1 MIYRMLGRILFN
13 IFIADLFLVID
24 DIDLANYWTIL
35 QSTTVMIGDDVI
47 TSMTESA
54 ENLFFFFSINKMK
67 RNTDKCHR

>member
-24 DIDLANYWTIL
+24 DIGLANYWTIL

-54 ENLFFFFSINKMK
+54 ENLFQ
-67 RNTDKCHR
+67 

>member
-24 DIDLANYWTIL
+24 DIDLANYSTIF

-54 ENLFFFFSINKMK
+54 ENLFQ
-67 RNTDKCHR
+67 

>member
-13 IFIADLFLVID
+13 IFMADLFLVID

-54 ENLFFFFSINKMK
+54 ENLFQ
-67 RNTDKCHR
+67 

>member
-24 DIDLANYWTIL
+24 DIDLANYSTIL
-35 QSTTVMIGDDVI
+35 QSTKVMICDDVI

-54 ENLFFFFSINKMK
+54 ENLFQ
-67 RNTDKCHR
+67 

>member
-1 MIYRMLGRILFN
+1 MIYRMLGGILFN

-54 ENLFFFFSINKMK
+54 ENLFQ
-67 RNTDKCHR
+67 

>member
-1 MIYRMLGRILFN
+1 MLGRILFN

-54 ENLFFFFSINKMK
+54 ENLFQ
-67 RNTDKCHR
+67 

>member
-24 DIDLANYWTIL
+24 DIDLANYSTIL

-54 ENLFFFFSINKMK
+54 ENLFQ
-67 RNTDKCHR
+67 

>member
-35 QSTTVMIGDDVI
+35 QSTTVLIGDDVI

-54 ENLFFFFSINKMK
+54 ENLFQ
-67 RNTDKCHR
+67 

>member
-47 TSMTESA
+47 ISMTESA
-54 ENLFFFFSINKMK
+54 ENLFQ
-67 RNTDKCHR
+67 

>member
-54 ENLFFFFSINKMK
+54 ENLFQ
-67 RNTDKCHR
+67 

>member
-13 IFIADLFLVID
+13 IFIADLFLVIG

-54 ENLFFFFSINKMK
+54 ENLFQ
-67 RNTDKCHR
+67 